1 MQIDRYIPATKAKAK
16 LLELIR
22 IVDESED
29 TFAITKNGVPAAVL
43 MSMEQYEEMRE
54 TMEILADRE
63 LMEQI
68 WKSRKEVEDP
78 VPAKS
83 RCASPTIR

>member
-1 MQIDRYIPATKAKAK
+1 
-16 LLELIR
+16 
-22 IVDESED
+22 
-29 TFAITKNGVPAAVL
+29 

-83 RCASPTIR
+83 RCASPTTC

>member
-1 MQIDRYIPATKAKAK
+1 MQIDRYIPATKAKTK

-22 IVDESED
+22 IVGDSEN

-54 TMEILADRE
+54 TMEILGDRE

-68 WKSRKEVEDP
+68 WKSRKEIEQNRQLVDLEDL
-78 VPAKS
+78 S
-83 RCASPTIR
+83 

>member
-22 IVDESED
+22 IVEESED

-54 TMEILADRE
+54 TMEILGDRE
-63 LMEQI
+63 LMGQI
-68 WKSRKEVEDP
+68 WKSRKEIEEAKPLVDLEDLP
-78 VPAKS
+78 
-83 RCASPTIR
+83 